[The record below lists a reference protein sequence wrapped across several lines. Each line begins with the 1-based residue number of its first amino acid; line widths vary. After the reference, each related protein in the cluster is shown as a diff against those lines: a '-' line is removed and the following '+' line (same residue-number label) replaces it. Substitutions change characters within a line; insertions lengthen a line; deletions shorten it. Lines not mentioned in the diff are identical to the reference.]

1 MSRDRIGAQIICIMF
16 TKKCL
21 KRNTVSLILVIYYFI
36 KFMFYKW
43 ITTIK
48 EFFFKLVVLE
58 TAQLPL
64 NKNKFCI
71 SSLCA
76 F

>member
-48 EFFFKLVVLE
+48 ELFF
-58 TAQLPL
+58 L
-64 NKNKFCI
+64 N
-71 SSLCA
+71 
-76 F
+76 